1 MGVESDL
8 LWVATKVIFAPWQ
21 NDVRNW
27 FYIQCHELENA
38 YGTLRDDRRKQMK
51 GWTEKYSDS
60 NSFSWQCEKRKSVPS
75 LNYHWKSHKCASVF
89 LCCQN
94 LTTIHNIFLRFIPF
108 GHRFLT
114 ISINL
119 TIEAL
124 VVFTRQNFSKWHKGE
139 MIVFSTE
146 LQGSILKCIPTSKQ
160 RSKCQ
165 RVIACIWPKLFAKN
179 LMSQFQDYVGHPIT
193 EKSRSISFPFH

>member
-1 MGVESDL
+1 MLEIDFTYSAMSLKMNMGHCMMTEGN
-8 LWVATKVIFAPWQ
+8 K
-21 NDVRNW
+21 
-27 FYIQCHELENA
+27 
-38 YGTLRDDRRKQMK
+38 RKDGLKNILTQIPFLGNVK
-51 GWTEKYSDS
+51 
-60 NSFSWQCEKRKSVPS
+60 KSVPS

-94 LTTIHNIFLRFIPF
+94 LTTIHSIFLRFIPF

-119 TIEAL
+119 TVEAL

-139 MIVFSTE
+139 MIVFLTE
-146 LQGSILKCIPTSKQ
+146 LQGSILKCMPTSKQ
-160 RSKCQ
+160 RSKWQ
-165 RVIACIWPKLFAKN
+165 WVIACIWPKLFAKN

-193 EKSRSISFPFH
+193 EKSRTISFPFH